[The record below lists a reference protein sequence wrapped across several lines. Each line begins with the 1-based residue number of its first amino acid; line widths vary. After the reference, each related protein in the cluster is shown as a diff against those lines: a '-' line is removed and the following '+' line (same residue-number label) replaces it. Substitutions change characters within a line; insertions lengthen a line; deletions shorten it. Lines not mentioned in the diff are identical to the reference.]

1 MAPIRQFHDNLNR
14 EARIIIIII
23 PVACTGHPSDLA
35 GIMLARLIH
44 TVLASLADG

>member
-14 EARIIIIII
+14 EARIIIII

-35 GIMLARLIH
+35 GITRLIH